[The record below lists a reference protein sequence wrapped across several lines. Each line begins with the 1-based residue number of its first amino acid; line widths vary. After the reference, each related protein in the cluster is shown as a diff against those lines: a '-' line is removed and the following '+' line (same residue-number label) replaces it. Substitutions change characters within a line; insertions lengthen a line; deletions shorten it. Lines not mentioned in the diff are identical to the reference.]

1 MNVIFPHIS
10 FKGNIL
16 MYYYRMHEK
25 KRKRNT
31 DLQSDEI
38 NAIGFMYKYSYVDIG
53 DRKAFSSCYV

>member
-1 MNVIFPHIS
+1 
-10 FKGNIL
+10 
-16 MYYYRMHEK
+16 MYYYKHRMHEK

-38 NAIGFMYKYSYVDIG
+38 NAIGFMFKYSYVDIG

>member
-1 MNVIFPHIS
+1 M
-10 FKGNIL
+10 K
-16 MYYYRMHEK
+16 K

-31 DLQSDEI
+31 SHWPCVPDLQSDEI